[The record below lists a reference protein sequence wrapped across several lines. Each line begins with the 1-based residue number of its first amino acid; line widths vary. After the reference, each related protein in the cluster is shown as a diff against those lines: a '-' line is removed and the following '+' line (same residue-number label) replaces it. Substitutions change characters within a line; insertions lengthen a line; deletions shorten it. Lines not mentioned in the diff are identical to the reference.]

1 MHDERFEEHAE
12 AFKGMKLDEL
22 YRDESIVSPDFIE
35 GKISWRCYEKY
46 IVSALMVAT
55 ISTIFVHVT

>member
-35 GKISWRCYEKY
+35 GKIS
-46 IVSALMVAT
+46 
-55 ISTIFVHVT
+55 